1 MRIYAKSR
9 PEETLKEH
17 TERLL
22 HNLEIL
28 KQVYG
33 EQIESIIPNKVKSV
47 FWEMLRDACIYH
59 DCGKAY
65 TPFQNVIR
73 KSVGKEVLKTSFKN
87 DIPHS
92 YLSPAFVSKEVLEK
106 YRDYKKAF
114 IQAIAFH
121 HERDVVLDKALYAY
135 ILKVIKEDLDE
146 KRELVEKELSIKVEN
161 LNKKY
166 YSYIDP
172 LKMLS
177 WWKDEDR
184 EELLIYVILKGL
196 LVRLDHCASAHIEIE
211 DIERQ
216 NLKEITTK
224 YLLVSFNN
232 LRKLQ
237 EYVLD
242 KGDKN
247 LIIVAST
254 GSGKTEAA
262 LMWAE
267 DKKVFFTLPMR
278 AALNAMFKRLKD
290 NIEISNIG
298 LLHSTS
304 FHYIVSEEDDEEL
317 AFSIYQGSR
326 YFSKQIL
333 LTTIDQIF
341 GFPFKYKGYEK
352 ILATLAYSKVIVDE
366 IQGYSPS
373 IAAVILKGLEM
384 LNCFGT
390 KFLIMT
396 ATLPQIYEDYLLQ
409 KGISFEKAVFPS
421 PVVRHKIKI
430 VEKDINSDVENIIN
444 HAQKGKV
451 LIITNTISKALELF
465 ESLRERTEMKVGVI
479 HSQFIQKHRQIK
491 EGMIKRFEERYDK
504 GIWISTQIVEASLDI
519 DFDFLFTE
527 LSTLDSLF
535 QRMGRCFRKREYKSE
550 EPNVFVYTENISGI
564 GRVYDREIHRFSF
577 EMIKEFDGKIIL
589 EQQKMD
595 LVKRLYSIDN
605 IGDTKYYK
613 EFKETLDLL
622 DSIIDREFNKD
633 EVHSSLRDIFNVKA
647 IPEEYYRKKE
657 KLFEIYANEKNLIAK
672 AKIYDKI
679 SKYIVEV
686 PYYKVKNNI
695 SSCSYIKDIY
705 ILHLDYDC
713 NTGIKYEK
721 VISSELM

>member
-1 MRIYAKSR
+1 MRIYAKSK

-33 EQIESIIPNKVKSV
+33 DQIESIIPNKVKSV
-47 FWEMLRDACIYH
+47 FWEMLKDACIYH

-73 KSVGKEVLKTSFKN
+73 KSIKKEVLETSFKN

-106 YRDYKKAF
+106 YGDYKKAF

-121 HERDVVLDKALYAY
+121 HERDVVPDETLYEY
-135 ILKVIKEDLDE
+135 ILQAIKEDLDE
-146 KRELVEKELSIKVEN
+146 KKELVEKELSIKIRN
-161 LNKKY
+161 LNKRY
-166 YSYIDP
+166 YSYINP
-172 LKMLS
+172 SSMLS
-177 WWKDEDR
+177 WWKDKDK

-196 LVRLDHCASAHIEIE
+196 LVRLDHCASAHTEIE
-211 DIERQ
+211 DKERQ
-216 NLKEITTK
+216 DLKEITTR
-224 YLLVSFNN
+224 YLRKSFND
-232 LRKLQ
+232 LRELQ
-237 EYVLD
+237 KYVLD

-262 LMWAE
+262 LIWAG

-304 FHYIVSEEDDEEL
+304 FHYIVSEEDDENL

-326 YFSKQIL
+326 YFSKQLL

-352 ILATLAYSKVIVDE
+352 VLATLAYSKVIVDE

-409 KGISFEKAVFPS
+409 KGISFEKAAFPS
-421 PVVRHKIKI
+421 PVVRHKVKI

-465 ESLRERTEMKVGVI
+465 ESLRERTVMKIGII

-491 EGMIKRFEERYDK
+491 EKMIKRFEERYDK

-527 LSTLDSLF
+527 LSTLDSFF

-550 EPNVFVYTENISGI
+550 KPNVFVYTGNVSGI
-564 GRVYDREIHRFSF
+564 GRVYDKEIHLISF
-577 EMIKEFDGKIIL
+577 EMIKEFDGKIIS

-595 LVKRLYSIDN
+595 FVEKLYSIDT
-605 IGDTKYYK
+605 IGSTKYYK
-613 EFKETLDLL
+613 EFKETLALL
-622 DSIIDREFNKD
+622 DSILDGEFNKY
-633 EVHSSLRDIFNVKA
+633 EVHSNLRDIFNVKA
-647 IPEEYYRKKE
+647 IPIRYYRKKE
-657 KLFEIYANEKNLIAK
+657 KLFEMYTNEKNPIAK

-686 PYYKVKNNI
+686 PYYKVKNSI
-695 SSCSYIKDIY
+695 SSCSYMKDVY
-705 ILHLDYDC
+705 ILNLDYDY
-713 NTGIKYEK
+713 NTGIKYDR
-721 VISSELM
+721 VIASELT

>member
-28 KQVYG
+28 RQVYG
-33 EQIESIIPNKVKSV
+33 EQIENIVPNKAKNV
-47 FWEMLRDACIYH
+47 FWEMLKDVCIYH

-121 HERDVVLDKALYAY
+121 HERNVVLDATLYEY
-135 ILKVIKEDLDE
+135 ILQAIKEDLDE

-161 LNKKY
+161 LNKRY
-166 YSYIDP
+166 YSYIAP
-172 LKMLS
+172 SNMLS
-177 WWKDEDR
+177 WWKDKDK

-211 DIERQ
+211 DMKRQ
-216 NLKEITTK
+216 NLKEITTR
-224 YLLVSFNN
+224 YLLKSFNN
-232 LRKLQ
+232 LRELQ
-237 EYVLD
+237 KYVLD

-262 LMWAE
+262 LIWAG

-304 FHYIVSEEDDEEL
+304 FHYIVSEEDDENL

-326 YFSKQIL
+326 YFSKQLL

-373 IAAVILKGLEM
+373 IGAVILKGLEM

-409 KGISFEKAVFPS
+409 KGISFEKAVFFS
-421 PVVRHKIKI
+421 PVVRHRIKI
-430 VEKDINSDVENIIN
+430 VEKDISSDVENIIS

-491 EGMIKRFEERYDK
+491 ERMIKRFEERYDK

-535 QRMGRCFRKREYKSE
+535 QRMGRCFRKREYRSE
-550 EPNVFVYTENISGI
+550 EPNVFVYTENVSGI
-564 GRVYDREIHRFSF
+564 GRVYDREIHLSSF
-577 EMIKEFDGKIIL
+577 EMIKEFDGNVIL

-605 IGDTKYYK
+605 IRDTKYYK
-613 EFKETLDLL
+613 EFKETLALL
-622 DSIIDREFNKD
+622 DSIIDGEFNKY
-633 EVHSSLRDIFNVKA
+633 EVHSNLRDIFNVKA
-647 IPEEYYRKKE
+647 IPIRYYRKKE
-657 KLFEIYANEKNLIAK
+657 KLFEMYTNEKNLIAK

-686 PYYKVKNNI
+686 PYYKVKNYI
-695 SSCSYIKDIY
+695 SSCSYMKDIY
-705 ILHLDYDC
+705 ILNLDYDC
-713 NTGIKYEK
+713 NTGIKYDR